1 MSTADASKADNKPN
15 FRKTLNLPK
24 TSFPMKANLVQNE
37 PQSLKRW
44 EKAKLYE
51 KIRETRAGSPKFVF
65 HDGPPYA
72 NGSIHLGHMLNK
84 CLKDFVVRSK
94 SMAGYDTP
102 YTPGWDCHGLPIE
115 HQVMS
120 AAVESGKIKKL
131 ETLSDADRRR
141 AVRSDCEAHAK
152 KFIKQQS
159 KEMQRLLT
167 LADYPAPYLT
177 MQRAYEGETLRVFAE
192 MVEQGIVYRALK
204 AVHWSPANETALAE
218 AELEYMD
225 RDDLSVFVMFN
236 AEDPSALARAFDVDS
251 FSAPPAFMIWTTTP
265 WTLPANLGIAVHE
278 KFEYAL
284 VELKGRPVV
293 LAKEL
298 IPTIAKLEKLEE
310 PSVIATCKGSDLVGL
325 TYTHPFINRD
335 AHQSALQERHELAE
349 TPSVHRVVSA
359 DYVTLEDGTGLV
371 HTAPGHGQD
380 DYMTGLREGLPVYC
394 PVKENGSYDDSA
406 PDWLVGMNVFDANP
420 VVTDRL
426 KESGHLYHSH
436 VYSHSYPHDWRGKTP
451 VIFRATEQ
459 WFVAVDRQTKR
470 DSKSLRQLAEDSLD
484 SVDFIPAW
492 GRKRLAGMLDSRPDW
507 CLSRQRSWGL
517 PIPAFKDKDG
527 NVLLTAASVRAV
539 ADVVDAKGSGAWLSE
554 SPSDLLASWNRAED
568 PDAPE
573 NLDESS
579 LVQMQDIFDVWF
591 ESGCSWSS
599 VVRRLGQ
606 AHDDPGRAPVDLYL
620 EGSDQHRGWFQVSM
634 LTALGAIGRPPY
646 AALLTHGFTVDKDGR
661 KMSKSLGNALNVD
674 ELMQSLG
681 ADVARWWVATLNFEN
696 DIKVDRSYFDTAG
709 EAYRK
714 IRNTLRFML
723 SNLEDFTPSPPGKDC
738 SSGEGMCV
746 PLTDYPPASLDAW
759 ALSEFDKLS
768 LTVREAYTKFNFRAA
783 AIAIFDFCN
792 DEMSSVYLAAT
803 KDRLYCDRPDSPRR
817 RRVQSTMWDLVD
829 GLCRLL
835 APLLPHTAD
844 EAYRALHKA
853 DNTSD
858 LCVHLKE
865 FIDGFGV
872 KRDAGF
878 GTIMETRDKALF
890 ALENAKKTGG
900 VENPLDAALTL
911 PDPHNELSVLDPT
924 DLADLM
930 GVSRVS
936 LKKDGDVE
944 VHDLRDEPRCERS
957 WKRDGTVKERDNG
970 AMLSD
975 RDAEAIAAI

>member
-1 MSTADASKADNKPN
+1 MSTADASTPN

-44 EKAKLYE
+44 DKLGLYE
-51 KIRETRAGSPKFVF
+51 KLREAREGSQPFVF

-84 CLKDFVVRSK
+84 CLKDFVVRTK
-94 SMAGYDTP
+94 SMSGYDCP

-115 HQVMS
+115 HQVMT
-120 AAVESGKIKKL
+120 AAVESGKIAKL

-141 AVRSDCEAHAK
+141 AIRSDCEAHAK
-152 KFIKQQS
+152 KFIKQQAG
-159 KEMQRLLT
+159 EMKRLLT

-177 MQRAYEGETLRVFAE
+177 MQRGYEAETLRVFAE
-192 MVEQGIVYRALK
+192 MVEQGVVYRALK

-236 AEDPSALARAFDVDS
+236 AADPAALARAFGVGSIAGD
-251 FSAPPAFMIWTTTP
+251 PAFMIWTTTP
-265 WTLPANLGIAVHE
+265 WTLPANLAIAVHND
-278 KFEYAL
+278 FEYAL
-284 VELKGRPVV
+284 VELNGRPVV
-293 LAKEL
+293 LAKEMVAK
-298 IPTIAKLEKLEE
+298 IASLEKLDA
-310 PSVIATCKGSDLVGL
+310 PPIIATCKGSDLVGL
-325 TYTHPFINRD
+325 RYTHPFIDRA
-335 AHQSALQERHELAE
+335 AHESALQTRHELPE
-349 TPSVHRVVSA
+349 TPSVYRVVAA

-380 DYMTGLREGLPVYC
+380 DYLTGLRESLPVYC

-406 PDWLVGMNVFDANP
+406 PDWLVGMGVFDANP

-426 KESGHLYHSH
+426 KNSGHLFHSH

-459 WFVAVDRQTKR
+459 WFVAVDKPTLRE
-470 DSKSLRQLAEDSLD
+470 SKTMRELAEASLD
-484 SVDFIPAW
+484 DVQFIPGW
-492 GRKRLAGMLDSRPDW
+492 GRKRLSGMLATRPDW

-517 PIPAFKDKDG
+517 PIPAFRDSAG
-527 NVLLTAASVRAV
+527 NVLLTPASVRAV
-539 ADVVDAKGSGAWLSE
+539 AQVVEQKGSGAWLSE
-554 SPSDLLASWNRAED
+554 TPADLLASWDPAAD
-568 PDAPE
+568 PDAPAD
-573 NLDESS
+573 LDVST
-579 LVQMQDIFDVWF
+579 LAPMQDIFDVWF
-591 ESGCSWSS
+591 ESGCSWAS
-599 VVRRLGQ
+599 VMRRLGQ
-606 AHDDPGRAPVDLYL
+606 ARDTGDAPVDLYL

-634 LTALGAIGRPPY
+634 LTGLAATGRPPY
-646 AALLTHGFTVDKDGR
+646 AALLTHGFMVDKDGR
-661 KMSKSLGNALNVD
+661 KMSKSLGNTINVSD
-674 ELMQSLG
+674 VMEKLG
-681 ADVARWWVATLNFEN
+681 ADVARWWVATLAYEN
-696 DIKVDRSYFDTAG
+696 DIKTDWSFFETAG
-709 EAYRK
+709 DAYRK
-714 IRNTLRFML
+714 VRNTIRFML

-746 PLTDYPPASLDAW
+746 PLSEYPPASIDAW
-759 ALSEFDKLS
+759 ALAEFDKLS
-768 LTVREAYTKFNFRAA
+768 ATVREAYAAYNFRAA

-792 DEMSSVYLAAT
+792 DQMSSVYLAAT

-835 APLLPHTAD
+835 APIIPHTAD
-844 EAYRALHKA
+844 EAYRALHKV
-853 DNTSD
+853 DNKSD
-858 LCVHLKE
+858 LCVHLTE

-872 KRDAGF
+872 SCDPALA
-878 GTIMETRDKALF
+878 TVMEARDKALF

-911 PDPHNELSVLDPT
+911 PDPHGALAKLDPT

-936 LKKDGDVE
+936 LKKDGDAE
-944 VHDLRDEPRCERS
+944 VHDLRDQPRCERS
-957 WKRDGTVKERDNG
+957 WKRDETVKEREGG

-975 RDAEAIAAI
+975 RDAEAIAGA